1 MILNWENPPE
11 GWRQGLGWDHLHY
24 DTNQTWNNPGIW
36 EIDFPGPL
44 AGVCTRLH
52 MTQPQPG
59 AGLESRNGDG
69 PWLPVCLQML
79 SYAALI
85 SSRYITRIARTF
97 KTFSEARL
105 LVWESLLWVVSSFPD
120 QLAIIPGSATNN
132 MSCSQHIHHTAR
144 CGNMN
149 TERVEPISRTA
160 ILHCLQ
166 GPSRNQLF

>member
-11 GWRQGLGWDHLHY
+11 GWRQGLDWDHRHY

-36 EIDFPGPL
+36 EIDFP
-44 AGVCTRLH
+44 GVCTRLH

-79 SYAALI
+79 SHAALI
-85 SSRYITRIARTF
+85 SSRYVTRIARPF
-97 KTFSEARL
+97 KTFTGARL
-105 LVWESLLWVVSSFPD
+105 LVWESLSRVVSSFPD

-132 MSCSQHIHHTAR
+132 MITWAAASTFITRAQ

-149 TERVEPISRTA
+149 KERVGPISRTA